1 MLAYKYERGV
11 TMGGNELINNMVDEL
26 GRARELCSAIIN
38 DKEVSKDEVEEL
50 IEDIRLDLDR
60 YYDYADSIDELLK
73 DLEIK

>member
-1 MLAYKYERGV
+1 
-11 TMGGNELINNMVDEL
+11 MVDEL

-60 YYDYADSIDELLK
+60 YYDYADSIDKSLK